1 MIGTLRGSIAV
12 FFTAMLLSMSMAGAS
27 PGQHIDQVRFSARL
41 THVNVEDVLKHIEE
55 KTGLHFLYLGT
66 QVNYEKPFDFSV
78 KNKTVSQTLAKLLK
92 GKGLTYKQIDDQVII
107 HEIEAAASAE
117 KDNSRQQQLQFGS
130 VVGKVFDASNGEPLP
145 GATVRVKGTGVGTVT
160 DLTGYYFIAK
170 APLGAQTLVVSYIGY
185 QELEKQVE
193 VLEDDMVIANFELE
207 VSATE
212 LSNITI
218 SGLIE
223 GQTKALNQQK
233 AAENIKSIVLYR
245 QTRSVVSLI

>member
-1 MIGTLRGSIAV
+1 
-12 FFTAMLLSMSMAGAS
+12 
-27 PGQHIDQVRFSARL
+27 
-41 THVNVEDVLKHIEE
+41 
-55 KTGLHFLYLGT
+55 
-66 QVNYEKPFDFSV
+66 
-78 KNKTVSQTLAKLLK
+78 
-92 GKGLTYKQIDDQVII
+92 
-107 HEIEAAASAE
+107 
-117 KDNSRQQQLQFGS
+117 
-130 VVGKVFDASNGEPLP
+130 
-145 GATVRVKGTGVGTVT
+145 
-160 DLTGYYFIAK
+160 
-170 APLGAQTLVVSYIGY
+170 VVSYIGY